1 MSGTELGR
9 RDAAD
14 REDWNRRGLSG
25 VVAGKQGD
33 AITLRARTLQ
43 GEIHET
49 VLVSAQTKFRRYA
62 PDSIKFA
69 DAKSSQLS
77 EISEGDQLRARGEKS
92 PDGLSLKAEEV
103 VFGTFLTTAGSIVS
117 VDVAS
122 RQITMNETGS
132 GKAVTV
138 RLTADSRIKAMAD
151 FAAPSAAAGPPGA
164 RGPLPGGFPG
174 GGFSGQPPGGGPSI
188 AQMVET
194 MPSAAIED
202 LKPKQTVVISSTKG
216 GADGTITAIVLV
228 ANADM
233 LIRAAQAG
241 QGRNS
246 TSGGNGA
253 GALSGAAPGMQG
265 GDLGSL
271 LGGFGLPG
279 MGP

>member
-1 MSGTELGR
+1 M
-9 RDAAD
+9 
-14 REDWNRRGLSG
+14 
-25 VVAGKQGD
+25 
-33 AITLRARTLQ
+33 
-43 GEIHET
+43 
-49 VLVSAQTKFRRYA
+49 
-62 PDSIKFA
+62 
-69 DAKSSQLS
+69 
-77 EISEGDQLRARGEKS
+77 
-92 PDGLSLKAEEV
+92 SLKAEEV

-117 VDVAS
+117 VDVAA

-132 GKAVTV
+132 GKALTV

-151 FAAPSAAAGPPGA
+151 FAAPGATAGAPGA

-174 GGFSGQPPGGGPSI
+174 GGFSGGAPPAGAPSI

-194 MPSAAIED
+194 MPSAVIED
-202 LKPKQTVVISSTKG
+202 LKPQQTVVISSTKG

-228 ANADM
+228 ANTDM

-241 QGRNS
+241 QGRSPN
-246 TSGGNGA
+246 SGGNGA
-253 GALSGAAPGMQG
+253 GAPSGAMLQG